1 MKYCETKGQT
11 NLQTNQREEQVNEF
25 LINVFVSI
33 FAGMIIGAERQ
44 WRKKLAG
51 MRTMTLVTLGACLFV
66 SLSTFIQ
73 EDSSPSRIAA
83 QVVSGIG
90 FLAGGVILREGF
102 SVTGINTAATL
113 WCSAAVGSLIGA
125 GFIIEGAACAVIIML
140 VNIFLRNLSYKL
152 DNLTEQKVENET
164 ESIHYLSVIAS
175 NSSEVMLRTE
185 IIQLLDKYCLAFTK
199 FSCTDLAG
207 KKVRLF
213 LEIEATKNGA
223 LAVNTIISE
232 LSQLSEVIEINQM
245 SN

>member
-1 MKYCETKGQT
+1 MQQANLRKEQT
-11 NLQTNQREEQVNEF
+11 YAF
-25 LINVFVSI
+25 LISIIASI

-51 MRTMTLVTLGACLFV
+51 MRTMTLVTFGSCQFV
-66 SLSTFIQ
+66 SLSTLIQ
-73 EDSSPSRIAA
+73 DDSSPTRIAA

-113 WCSAAVGSLIGA
+113 WCSAAVGSMIGA
-125 GFIIEGAACAVIIML
+125 GFVIEGVLCAVVLML
-140 VNIFLRNLSYKL
+140 VNILLRNLSLKIDDYTVQREDK
-152 DNLTEQKVENET
+152 QI

-175 NSSEVMLRTE
+175 NTCEVMLRTE
-185 IIQLLDKYCLAFTK
+185 IIQLLDKYCLTFTK

-213 LEIEATKNGA
+213 LEIEATRNGT

-232 LSQLSEVIEINQM
+232 LSQLSEIIEINQM
-245 SN
+245 NN

>member
-1 MKYCETKGQT
+1 M
-11 NLQTNQREEQVNEF
+11 
-25 LINVFVSI
+25 

-51 MRTMTLVTLGACLFV
+51 MRTMTLVTFGSCQFV
-66 SLSTFIQ
+66 SLSSLIQ
-73 EDSSPSRIAA
+73 DDNSPTRIAA

-113 WCSAAVGSLIGA
+113 WCSAAVGSMIGA
-125 GFIIEGAACAVIIML
+125 GFVTEGVVCAVILML
-140 VNIFLRNLSYKL
+140 VNILLRNLSFKIDDYTVQRE
-152 DNLTEQKVENET
+152 DDQTET
-164 ESIHYLSVIAS
+164 IHYLSVIAS

-185 IIQLLDKYCLAFTK
+185 IIQLLDKYCLTFTK

-213 LEIEATKNGA
+213 LEIEVTRNGS
-223 LAVNTIISE
+223 LAINTIISE

-245 SN
+245 TN